1 MHFQHSAVLVDKL
14 TRANVH
20 NYRVQFYSDNNHAIR
35 YHDANSNLY
44 YLLTEYLWESFGGRE
59 YMHVRA
65 ETHGRFAGPL
75 QDHWYILP
83 VQRLTL
89 IPHFNKALILFD
101 KRDRFICFLSN
112 KHCLK
117 EGEQNHRYGRLLQN
131 RSLLLE
137 SFSLPYNPPR
147 SLCGDRWG
155 NGSPEGKQIKEKIV
169 WDAT

>member
-1 MHFQHSAVLVDKL
+1 MVSLLLSLLLQLIHPREKFTKTFSPTVHFQHSAVLVDKL

-75 QDHWYILP
+75 QDH
-83 VQRLTL
+83 
-89 IPHFNKALILFD
+89 
-101 KRDRFICFLSN
+101 
-112 KHCLK
+112 
-117 EGEQNHRYGRLLQN
+117 
-131 RSLLLE
+131 
-137 SFSLPYNPPR
+137 
-147 SLCGDRWG
+147 
-155 NGSPEGKQIKEKIV
+155 
-169 WDAT
+169 